1 MGSGARKGRPKPAGS
16 GRAPFKKGEPQP
28 WKDNPTPMDVYR
40 GRVPVTVKAA
50 LRDMLDAPMSEEI
63 LRFERTLAKAQNRYV
78 DDPLAI
84 TSFLERRKLSVANS
98 MAERRRALRV
108 AREQSSLIGDL
119 NPPPDSAE
127 LSSVAKAL
135 DREPGGAPAGPG
147 GLERRP
153 PTLRAP
159 VPRADRAGPGRPRRP
174 PPHRPPCGATGR

>member
-1 MGSGARKGRPKPAGS
+1 YKGDIVA
-16 GRAPFKKGEPQP
+16 GRAKEKSPYPNQKWPIAYNVDDITK
-28 WKDNPTPMDVYR
+28 VYFR
-40 GRVPVTVKAA
+40 DDRTRHWHPLVWEHA
-50 LRDMLDAPMSEEI
+50 DMLDAPMSEEI

-127 LSSVAKAL
+127 LSSVATAL
-135 DREPGGAPAGPG
+135 DREPRERAHDAGADAFVDDLDEEPG
-147 GLERRP
+147 DLDDADEPPLEQGSFYDGV
-153 PTLRAP
+153 LE
-159 VPRADRAGPGRPRRP
+159 VE
-174 PPHRPPCGATGR
+174 